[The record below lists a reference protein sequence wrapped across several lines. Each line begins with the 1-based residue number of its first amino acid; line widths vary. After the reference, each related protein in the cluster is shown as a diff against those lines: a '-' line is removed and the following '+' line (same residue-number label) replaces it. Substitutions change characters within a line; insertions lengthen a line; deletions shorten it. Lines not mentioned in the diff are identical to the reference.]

1 MFLTVSLGVG
11 IGVLGLI
18 GLARGTR
25 AGLAAIAGTL
35 LGAVLIDLWNRP
47 LAAWIRETLR
57 PELPALPTFLLI
69 AAVFL
74 LTVAIIGYG
83 GSALLPRA
91 PAQSRS
97 RQILDRIVGGLL
109 GALNGALIASYLLR
123 YADMAR
129 VNGDVADLVATSP
142 LAQVLLLWLPWFIL
156 ALVATTGA
164 IVLIR
169 GGARFVRARRT
180 AATAPAASTAQPAAS
195 SATAGAPPPREPER
209 SSGEATMDQALGKK

>member
-1 MFLTVSLGVG
+1 MFLTIILGVG
-11 IGVLGLI
+11 IGLLALI
-18 GLARGTR
+18 GLARGAR

-35 LGAVLIDLWNRP
+35 LAAVLIDLWNQP
-47 LAAWIRETLR
+47 LGAWIRETLR

-83 GSALLPRA
+83 GSALLPPA
-91 PAQSRS
+91 PAQGRS
-97 RQILDRIVGGLL
+97 RQVLDRIVGGLL

-123 YADMAR
+123 YADMAW
-129 VNGDVADLVATSP
+129 VNGDAADLMATSP

-169 GGARFVRARRT
+169 GGAGFVRARRA
-180 AATAPAASTAQPAAS
+180 AATAPAAPTAQPAAS
-195 SATAGAPPPREPER
+195 PATAGASPPRDADR
-209 SSGEATMDQALGKK
+209 RSGEAALDQALGKK